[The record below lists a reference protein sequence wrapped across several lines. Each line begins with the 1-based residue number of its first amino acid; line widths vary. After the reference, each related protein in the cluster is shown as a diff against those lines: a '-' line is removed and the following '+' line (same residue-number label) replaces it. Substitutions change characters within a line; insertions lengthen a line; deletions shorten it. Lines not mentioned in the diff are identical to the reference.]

1 MNWLNDAEVM
11 ASLDRLILNQQSDLN
26 DFMETISDHMD
37 ETPIWGILVLY
48 GKFVMYYT
56 ELRSDGTE
64 TEAYQEAVARL
75 ANDKLTQD
83 LVASI
88 IGNMA
93 NRSVGL

>member
-1 MNWLNDAEVM
+1 MDWLNDAEVM
-11 ASLDRLILNQQSDLN
+11 AALDAFILNQQGDLN
-26 DFMETISDHMD
+26 AFMETISDHMD

-56 ELRSDGTE
+56 ELRADGTE
-64 TEAYQEAVARL
+64 GEAYQEALARL

-88 IGNMA
+88 IGNIA
-93 NRSVGL
+93 NRKVGA